1 MVGERAFVD
10 VGQGF
15 PPAIEQL
22 HRVITI
28 GDPRHAHL
36 GTTVL
41 IDGQPGFR
49 IGNVEIGIG
58 PVNRTGLS
66 VHQVIPGH
74 ALLKIQLLLAHDEQT
89 PEQVDVGIADLL
101 VSEGR
106 W

>member
-1 MVGERAFVD
+1 M
-10 VGQGF
+10 
-15 PPAIEQL
+15 
-22 HRVITI
+22 
-28 GDPRHAHL
+28 
-36 GTTVL
+36 L